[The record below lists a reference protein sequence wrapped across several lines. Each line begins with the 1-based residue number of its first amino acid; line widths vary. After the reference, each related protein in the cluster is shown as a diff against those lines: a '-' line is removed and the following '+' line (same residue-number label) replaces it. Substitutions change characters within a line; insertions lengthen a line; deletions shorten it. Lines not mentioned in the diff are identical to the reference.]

1 MSRSISLI
9 GRFAT
14 VALLTALLSLSSF
27 AQVSLREALDFDG
40 DQKADYTIFRPSENA
55 WYILGSAGGFQYQQ
69 WGIANEDRLV
79 PGDYDGDNKADIAV
93 WRDAGGLWFII
104 RSSDSTFF
112 GSQWGADGDEP
123 VARDYDGDGKTDQ
136 AIVRRTG
143 GYLYWW
149 ILNSNGGLTL
159 SQWGIDADY
168 VAPGDYDGD
177 GLFDIAI
184 QRAGDTPN
192 SQALFYVL
200 VSSGGYFAVPWG
212 WGSDFIVPGDYD
224 GDGKTDIA
232 IVREG
237 ELATDPL
244 TWYILRSDLNGFIGA
259 NFGLTGDDYNVQGD
273 YDGDG
278 KTDIAIWRQST
289 GVFSVRSSLT
299 GEVMNPVQWGLA
311 GDLPLAA
318 YDTH

>member
-1 MSRSISLI
+1 MNRFTAAF
-9 GRFAT
+9 GRFAFAI
-14 VALLTALLSLSSF
+14 VLTSVLSLSGV
-27 AQVSLREALDFDG
+27 AQVHLREALDFDG
-40 DQKADYTIFRPSENA
+40 DQKVDFTIFRPSENA
-55 WYILGSAGGFQYQQ
+55 WYILGSSGSFQYQQ

-112 GSQWGADGDEP
+112 RSQCGSDGDEP

-136 AIVRRTG
+136 AIVRRSG
-143 GYLYWW
+143 GVLYWW

-159 SQWGIDADY
+159 SQWGIAADY

-177 GLFDIAI
+177 GAFDIAI
-184 QRAGDTPN
+184 QRAGDTPT

-224 GDGKTDIA
+224 GDNKTDIA

-237 ELATDPL
+237 ETEADPL
-244 TWYILRSDLNGFIGA
+244 TWYILRSDLNGFIGLS
-259 NFGLTGDDYNVQGD
+259 FGNTGNDYNAQGD

-278 KTDIAIWRQST
+278 KTDIAVWSQSNGT
-289 GVFSVRSSLT
+289 FSYKSSLT
-299 GEVMNPVQWGLA
+299 GDVINTQWGLA

>member
-1 MSRSISLI
+1 MSRFIAPI

-14 VALLTALLSLSSF
+14 VALLATLLSIPSF

-40 DQKADYTIFRPSENA
+40 DQKADFTIFRPSENA
-55 WYILGSAGGFQYQQ
+55 WYILGSSGSFQYQQ

-79 PGDYDGDNKADIAV
+79 PGDYDGDNKGDIAV

-112 GSQWGADGDEP
+112 GSQWGADGDQP
-123 VARDYDGDGKTDQ
+123 VARDYDGDGMTDL
-136 AIVRRTG
+136 AVVRRSG

-149 ILNSNGGLTL
+149 ILNSGGGLTL

-177 GLFDIAI
+177 GMFDIAI
-184 QRAGDTPN
+184 QRKGDTPT

-212 WGSDFIVPGDYD
+212 WGSDFVVPGDYD

-237 ELATDPL
+237 ELPTDPL

-259 NFGLTGDDYNVQGD
+259 TFGLTGDDYNVQGD

-289 GVFSVRSSLT
+289 GVFSVRSSIN
-299 GEVMNPVQWGLA
+299 GETLNPVQWGSP